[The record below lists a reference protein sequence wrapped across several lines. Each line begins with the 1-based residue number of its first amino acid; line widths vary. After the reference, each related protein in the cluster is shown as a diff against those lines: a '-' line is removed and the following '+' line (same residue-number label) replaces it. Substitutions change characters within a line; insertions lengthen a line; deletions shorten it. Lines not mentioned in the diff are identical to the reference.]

1 MDHLILGI
9 RTLALMC
16 ALAGVMSIHQAGR
29 DQGLPFLRSWLGF
42 TLFLG
47 LDHLSPVAFGYF
59 KLNLAAPGFQ
69 SPMGILVLA
78 DVGVHFAATAG
89 MVALWLET
97 SRRLVGR
104 RVPARGW
111 LVFALIVVV
120 AAFLHGAGLASRVEL
135 DLFLTQLGTGVVAWC
150 ALFVASLLLLFEAHR
165 LSAGPIRRATLAFG
179 LLFLPGFLAL
189 LLLLLILPA
198 DRVRLVALTM
208 LYLSLVPL
216 FWLPLFFRP
225 AWERRDLLAGS
236 TSVLDRLAEEHD
248 LTKRERE
255 ILERLLQGRTGKEL
269 ADELFISAST
279 VKNHTYNL
287 YRKLDVSSRHQLYR
301 MVLERRGT
309 TNRGRDER
317 DASP

>member
-16 ALAGVMSIHQAGR
+16 ALVSAVSIHQASR
-29 DQGLPFLRSWLGF
+29 EQALPFLKSWLAF
-42 TLFLG
+42 VIFLG
-47 LDHLSPVAFGYF
+47 LDLLAPVIFGYF

-69 SPMGILVLA
+69 SPLGILVLA
-78 DVGVHFAATAG
+78 DVGAHFAATAG

-104 RVPARGW
+104 RIRPRTW

-150 ALFVASLLLLFEAHR
+150 ALFVASLLLLFEARR

-179 LLFLPGFLAL
+179 LLCLPGFLAL
-189 LLLLLILPA
+189 LLLLLVMPA

-216 FWLPLFFRP
+216 LWLPLFFRP
-225 AWERRDLLAGS
+225 AWERRDLLAGN
-236 TSVLDRLAEEHD
+236 TSVLD

-255 ILERLLQGRTGKEL
+255 ILERLLQGRSGKEL

-309 TNRGRDER
+309 MTGGRDER
-317 DASP
+317 DTSP